1 MRRTTG
7 DKLTNKEFLSIG
19 FVFYSGDYNTEIVID
34 KTDQGFAA
42 FHSVDDEMI
51 RYNAPCFLYDSL
63 YDLIYDYY
71 IVYGYMIN
79 YCSDEQAKAI
89 IDSLK
94 EERQQ
99 SQE

>member
-1 MRRTTG
+1 MKRTTG

-19 FVFYSGDYNTEIVID
+19 FVFYSDEYKTEIVID
-34 KTDQGFAA
+34 KTDQGYAA
-42 FHSVDDEMI
+42 FHSVNDETI
-51 RYNAPCFLYDSL
+51 RYNAPCFL

-89 IDSLK
+89 IESLK
-94 EERQQ
+94 AERQQ